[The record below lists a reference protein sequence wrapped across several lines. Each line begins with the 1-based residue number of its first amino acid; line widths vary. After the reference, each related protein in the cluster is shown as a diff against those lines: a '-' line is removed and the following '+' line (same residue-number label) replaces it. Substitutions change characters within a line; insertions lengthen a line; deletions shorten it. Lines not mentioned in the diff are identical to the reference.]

1 MSVNVTKGKTVIVL
15 LAVSLPYFFSQIHRY
30 ALGII
35 GPVIAEDYGLSTAQ
49 LGILGSALL
58 YTYAAMQIPTGLLAD
73 KISPKKMLIMS
84 CVLASASS
92 VLFAMSSNFTNLV
105 IARAMTGVATALVY
119 VPALA
124 IIRNQFGDA
133 AYGSMVGFIVAMGKA
148 GNVAA
153 TAPLKWLNDLVGW
166 KATFFTVG
174 IITLAVGAMAWILIK
189 EEKKEKSAVDEA
201 TLLEEKQLKKKDM
214 KSLFSLGAI
223 SIMIWFFFI
232 AGSRLSFQSL
242 WASKFFQEALGSSA
256 DVSGLYLT
264 MMSIGGV
271 VGGVIFGRLSDKIGA
286 LRALIVST
294 LIFCGCWIILIL
306 CPADTGMI
314 VMAAIILVLGA
325 VGAGLFTVCF
335 TCVKSFVSSK
345 STGIATGF
353 NNFFSFFGSALFTQ
367 FTGNILLFSDG
378 GAKEQFN
385 VLFLVFTIM
394 GMASLALV
402 CFANRKKIK
411 AEGIKQQ

>member
-1 MSVNVTKGKTVIVL
+1 MAIVL
-15 LAVSLPYFFSQIHRY
+15 IAVSLPYFFSQIHRY

-35 GPVIAEDYGLSTAQ
+35 GPVIAADYGLDSAQ

-58 YTYAAMQIPTGLLAD
+58 YTYAAMQIPTGFLAD
-73 KISPKKMLIMS
+73 KVSPKKMLVLS
-84 CVLASASS
+84 CIIAAASS
-92 VLFAMSSNFTNLV
+92 VMFATSSNFTNLV
-105 IARAMTGVATALVY
+105 IARALTGVATALVY

-153 TAPLKWLNDLVGW
+153 TSPLKWLNDLVGW

-174 IITLAVGAMAWILIK
+174 IVTLVVGALAWIIIK
-189 EEKKEKSAVDEA
+189 EEKPEIKPLMKTSSPDNQRKAD
-201 TLLEEKQLKKKDM
+201 LKA
-214 KSLFSLGAI
+214 LFSFGSI

-242 WASKFFQEALGSSA
+242 WASKFFQEALGANANISS
-256 DVSGLYLT
+256 LYLT

-271 VGGVIFGRLSDKIGA
+271 FGGILFGRMADKIGS
-286 LRALIVST
+286 LRSLVVST
-294 LIFCGCWIILIL
+294 LIFCACWVSFIALPPTTGTVVIAILSL
-306 CPADTGMI
+306 
-314 VMAAIILVLGA
+314 LLGA

-335 TCVKSFVSSK
+335 TCVKSFVSAK

-367 FTGNILLFSDG
+367 FTGSILGLSSG
-378 GAKEQFN
+378 SMKSQFN
-385 VLFLVFTIM
+385 VLFLVFTVM
-394 GMASLALV
+394 GLVSLV
-402 CFANRKKIK
+402 IVVIANRKRI
-411 AEGIKQQ
+411 AEEGSVSKK